1 MDRMPKFT
9 VSIEMDFEADDE
21 EHASA
26 LGYKALLN
34 NPPPLWYMITGTDG
48 RSRNIVVTREAAQS
62 FGVND
67 DFIEVADSLL
77 SAFKPRL

>member
-9 VSIEMDFEADDE
+9 VSIEMDFEVDDE
-21 EHASA
+21 EHAA
-26 LGYKALLN
+26 ARGYKALLN
-34 NPPPLWYMITGTDG
+34 NPPPLWYMVTGTDG
-48 RSRNIVVTREAAQS
+48 RSRNIVVKRDAVQS
-62 FGVND
+62 FGVNN